1 MVTLAASL
9 LGGMA
14 LGASPWGVE
23 ESLQGSWAAVPSN
36 MLGWSYFLAW
46 SISFYVSFR
55 TKSAGCH
62 HIVQWLVEEQFAGW
76 LSMVACLVWQHM
88 ACSWPPKRSTQA
100 ASCAMSHLQ
109 DMHKIMDAGWAVQCS
124 SAKWCWA

>member
-1 MVTLAASL
+1 MVTLAVSL

-46 SISFYVSFR
+46 SISFYVSH
-55 TKSAGCH
+55 T
-62 HIVQWLVEEQFAGW
+62 VQQHLTM
-76 LSMVACLVWQHM
+76 SMTGQ
-88 ACSWPPKRSTQA
+88 
-100 ASCAMSHLQ
+100 
-109 DMHKIMDAGWAVQCS
+109 
-124 SAKWCWA
+124 

>member
-1 MVTLAASL
+1 MLDSAHALYRYTSDALLRCVFVPPCLQESNNRDNQIAMVTLAVSL

-46 SISFYVSFR
+46 SISFYVS
-55 TKSAGCH
+55 G
-62 HIVQWLVEEQFAGW
+62 
-76 LSMVACLVWQHM
+76 VARH
-88 ACSWPPKRSTQA
+88 RR
-100 ASCAMSHLQ
+100 
-109 DMHKIMDAGWAVQCS
+109 
-124 SAKWCWA
+124 